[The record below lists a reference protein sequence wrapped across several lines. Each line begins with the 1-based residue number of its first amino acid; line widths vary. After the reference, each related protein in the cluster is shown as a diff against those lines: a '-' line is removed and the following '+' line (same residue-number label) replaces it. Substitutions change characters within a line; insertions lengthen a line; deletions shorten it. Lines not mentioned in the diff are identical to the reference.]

1 MVSPRFQARLRAKE
15 SQMKLRL
22 AFIASAIVLSAGT
35 GVSLADDAYP
45 EGCVSCHAEADMTVG
60 AMLAELGHKKIDN
73 MVETVPTDCF
83 ECHSEDGGFG
93 ELYEF
98 IHPAHYAADSKFVAE
113 FEGKCTHC
121 HAMDVESGEVS
132 VKSGAKNW

>member
-1 MVSPRFQARLRAKE
+1 
-15 SQMKLRL
+15 MKLRL
-22 AFIASAIVLSAGT
+22 VFIASAIVLTAGT
-35 GVSLADDAYP
+35 GVSVADDAYP
-45 EGCVSCHAEADMTVG
+45 EGCVSCHAEADKTVG
-60 AMLAELGHKKIDN
+60 AMLAGLGHKKIDN
-73 MVETVPTDCF
+73 MVETVPTDCM

-98 IHPAHYAADSKFVAE
+98 LHPAHYGADSKFVAE